1 MPRRH
6 PLALLVAANS
16 AKVVGINKIYGFSDN
31 DQIFTYV
38 CSQCALMPQFGPFTA
53 RKGQWPILINRHSAS
68 ANALQVR
75 LAQRH
80 RTIEWPWLRM
90 LPCNR
95 GGQPEG
101 RIRLAVMA
109 GESIYANVRL
119 RLTANRTYGLND

>member
-68 ANALQVR
+68 ANAQQVR
-75 LAQRH
+75 LAQRN
-80 RTIEWPWLRM
+80 RTNERFWL

-101 RIRLAVMA
+101 GISA
-109 GESIYANVRL
+109 GRDCGRNHL
-119 RLTANRTYGLND
+119 RERPITPDG